1 MKCWLSENIMNKND
15 LRYRKCHELIHKTF
29 DGLLKENKFATIS
42 VKDIVKEAR
51 INRST
56 FYAHFE
62 DKYALLNE
70 YENNLVLKMIDA
82 NSKSP
87 IEQVVFNPKQKSADE
102 INTLVRGYFF
112 EIAGFFR
119 KNGDAIYILVNEK
132 SSGFMDKIAVAIQKK
147 WCELGLENG
156 LIIPQN
162 YALTIFTAIIIAVL
176 TEWIKSDFKESD
188 EEFADILTQSM
199 ACFPNGLFGKY

>member
-1 MKCWLSENIMNKND
+1 MNKND
-15 LRYRKCHELIHKTF
+15 LRYRKCHELIHETF
-29 DGLLKENKFATIS
+29 YRLLKENKLTTIS

-70 YENNLVLKMIDA
+70 YEDMLVLKMMEA
-82 NSKSP
+82 SNKSP
-87 IEQVVFNPKQKSADE
+87 INQVVFNQNQKSAEE
-102 INTLVRGYFF
+102 INNSVREYFF

-119 KNGDAIYILVNEK
+119 QNGNAIYILLNEN
-132 SSGFMDKIAVAIQKK
+132 SSGFMNKIAMAIQKK
-147 WCELGLENG
+147 WCELGLGNR

-162 YALTIFTAIIIAVL
+162 YAITIFTAIIIAVL
-176 TEWIKSDFKESD
+176 TEWIKNDFKESD
-188 EEFADILTQSM
+188 EKFADILTQSM
-199 ACFPNGLFGKY
+199 ACFPNGLFDKR